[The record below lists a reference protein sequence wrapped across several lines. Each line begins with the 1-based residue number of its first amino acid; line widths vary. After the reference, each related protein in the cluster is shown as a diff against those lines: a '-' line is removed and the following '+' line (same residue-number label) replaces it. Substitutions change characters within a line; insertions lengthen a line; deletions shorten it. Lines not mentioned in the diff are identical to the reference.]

1 MSHLQGGISS
11 FPVDVSSTHIQKFP
25 VAEGAENTPENCNK
39 AENGKESPLLKN
51 CHRRTVSSPGRQGFY
66 HYLCQIIDTRL
77 NERKQVAYDVQTVSF
92 SYTSPFYIGIKQ

>member
-1 MSHLQGGISS
+1 MFLQ
-11 FPVDVSSTHIQKFP
+11 HIYKKFP
-25 VAEGAENTPENCNK
+25 VAEGTENTPENCNK
-39 AENGKESPLLKN
+39 AENGKES
-51 CHRRTVSSPGRQGFY
+51 RTVSSPGRQGFY